1 MTTMYDSRARDRALQ
16 VIHESRA
23 GMWVVCLA
31 PSSRE
36 LDRLA
41 IDFDLDRDNL
51 EDAVDIYESPRVEVK
66 GDAVYIYTR
75 YCHPEGK
82 EIATEPLL
90 IVHTSQ
96 YVFTIVRSE
105 TSILSRLTRDELE
118 F

>member
-1 MTTMYDSRARDRALQ
+1 MTTMYYSRARDRALQ

-41 IDFDLDRDNL
+41 LDFNLDRDNL
-51 EDAVDIYESPRVEVK
+51 EDAVDIYESPRIEVK
-66 GDAVYIYTR
+66 DESVYIYTR

-90 IVHTSQ
+90 IVYTGSCL
-96 YVFTIVRSE
+96 FTI
-105 TSILSRLTRDELE
+105 
-118 F
+118 